1 MAKVEQGRTDGTR
14 NTRAGA
20 KAPLSAHPAFAV
32 IVALW
37 FAALLGIGSLIV
49 PIGLIEKLVVATGLP
64 SLLSAAQPPLGL
76 TARAGIALMATLGGA
91 VIGLLVAR
99 QVKRANQIAI
109 ANRSTNPSDLIRRPP
124 VNAHAELG
132 SEGFDGNGTSRRR
145 ALALAAQ
152 EAEELTEQPL
162 PEETELGDVPALEDD
177 TPPAADQFANP
188 AMRFAPPAADFAPEF
203 EATDPVDE
211 DDFEDDYAADTEYEV
226 AEEEPAPAPFAQP
239 VEAAAPAPEPEYE
252 YEPEP
257 QTFSAPLPLTD
268 RAPGAIREDLAELGL
283 VQLVQKLE
291 ATIEKHRAWLIEK
304 NQRAAAATAAAEAS
318 LPDPAPLDTSEAFGT
333 VAPDEAAQAREAF
346 FENSAP
352 AAIDDGEQE
361 QAARPSPIA
370 SLASFTAAHANE
382 DEDEQEA
389 SALSASFA
397 LPFVRP
403 GAAPAAQQHFQPEA
417 DELATVEHDD
427 RADESDPDHGSPAGL
442 RNDFARPALQ
452 SVRTEQSEADEAEAT
467 VAFPGSRSHT
477 DTDGLSSDETDRALR
492 EALRNLQRMGRA
504 S

>member
-132 SEGFDGNGTSRRR
+132 SEGFDGNGTARRR

-152 EAEELTEQPL
+152 EAEELPD
-162 PEETELGDVPALEDD
+162 ETELGDVPALEDD
-177 TPPAADQFANP
+177 TPTAADEFANP

-203 EATDPVDE
+203 EATDPIHE
-211 DDFEDDYAADTEYEV
+211 DDFEDDYAADSEYAV

-239 VEAAAPAPEPEYE
+239 VEAAEPAPEPEYE
-252 YEPEP
+252 HAPEP

-291 ATIEKHRAWLIEK
+291 ATIEKHRAWVIEQ
-304 NQRAAAATAAAEAS
+304 NQRAAAAAAAAEAS

-346 FENSAP
+346 FENAAP
-352 AAIDDGEQE
+352 AVIDDGEQE

-403 GAAPAAQQHFQPEA
+403 RAAPAEQQHFQPE
-417 DELATVEHDD
+417 
-427 RADESDPDHGSPAGL
+427 P
-442 RNDFARPALQ
+442 
-452 SVRTEQSEADEAEAT
+452 EADEAEAAL
-467 VAFPGSRSHT
+467 AFPGNRSQT
-477 DTDGLSSDETDRALR
+477 DADGLSSDETDRALR